1 MFKQSLRTAILATLT
16 LTVLTPAFAED
27 TVKDCRLK
35 GGSMVVLAAPACAME
50 GGTPIVTYV
59 VPTLQLSN
67 DPQLAVAQRS
77 VLEILNKPVV
87 EKTVQKNDPENISRS
102 ANFDGCNL
110 QVDELVHVDHGNA
123 YTSRRHFK
131 IHSSI
136 NLKTVEA
143 DAISDLG
150 EVDSLGGGLKA
161 YGIAL
166 TKRIRDEH
174 SAFSISV
181 LEQTIDKEKPFTM
194 PGPIAYFGTLRD
206 DMWVADE
213 YGYPRGN
220 GASDYYTDKVRLM
233 YLVNTSEEASKLKQ
247 ALEAA
252 RALCQK

>member
-16 LTVLTPAFAED
+16 LTALTPAFAED

-59 VPTLQLSN
+59 VPVMQLSA
-67 DPQLAVAQRS
+67 DPKLADAQRN
-77 VLEILNKPVV
+77 VLEILNRPVV
-87 EKTVQKNDPENISRS
+87 EKTVQKNDPENISRA
-102 ANFDGCNL
+102 ANFAGCNL

-123 YTSRRHFK
+123 FSKRRHFK
-131 IHSSI
+131 IHSSV

-166 TKRIRDEH
+166 TKRIRDER
-174 SAFSISV
+174 SEFSISV
-181 LEQTIDKEKPFTM
+181 LEQTIDKERPFTM

-206 DMWVADE
+206 DLWVADQ
-213 YGYPRGN
+213 YGYPKGS
-220 GASDYYTDKVRLM
+220 GTSDYYTDRVRLM
-233 YLVNTSEEASKLKQ
+233 YLVSTPEESAKLKL
-247 ALEAA
+247 ALETA